1 LLFQTL
7 DNKHKCI
14 GVYYDGNLYF
24 NSELPEGISE
34 TWSYASFL
42 ADREIRYG
50 NLQCGGKSLSD
61 VCPEHL
67 KDSWE
72 RVNNKLKAFLRSI
85 HISKISMDDNC
96 FYDMVPEKFLLEFCE
111 IKTKI
116 TKHVFQNFLPPKN
129 LRFLTLLSR
138 VVEDISQQKLNID
151 IGGFKPHLAEHK
163 ARQWKKKIQNI
174 SPYIKYD
181 IFGTKTGRLTTKKH
195 SFPILT
201 FPKKY
206 RSILKPNNDIYVEL
220 DYNGAEL
227 RTLLALSDKSQPIMD
242 IHEWNRRHLSD
253 NKIMSRQEV
262 KNSIFAW
269 LYNSKKHPNE
279 TALRKMFDKDKVLS
293 EYWDGEVV
301 KTCFN
306 REIPAGRHHALNY
319 IIQSTCADLILQK
332 MIKIYDILDGK
343 KSNIAFCVHDSIVI
357 DLHADDKHLMKDII
371 DEFAN
376 TRFGKFKTSVKTG
389 KDFGN
394 LRELIS

>member
-1 LLFQTL
+1 MLFQTL

-24 NSELPEGISE
+24 NNDLPEGISE

-42 ADREIRYG
+42 SDREVRYG
-50 NLQCGGKSLSD
+50 HLQCAGKSLDD
-61 VCPEHL
+61 VCPDNL
-67 KDSWE
+67 KDDWE
-72 RVNNKLKAFLRSI
+72 EINKKLKAYMRSLF
-85 HISKISMDDNC
+85 ISKVSLDDNC
-96 FYDMVPEKFLLEFCE
+96 FYDLVPEKFLLEFCE
-111 IKTKI
+111 IKNKI

-129 LRFLTLLSR
+129 LRFLTLLTK
-138 VVEDISQQKLNID
+138 VVEDINQQKLNID
-151 IGGFKPHLAEHK
+151 IDEFKPHLAEYK
-163 ARQWKKKIQNI
+163 ARQWRKKIEKLE
-174 SPYIKYD
+174 PYIRYD

-206 RSILKPNNDIYVEL
+206 RSIVKPNNDIFVEL

-227 RTLLALSDKSQPIMD
+227 RTLLALSDKNQPTMD
-242 IHEWNRRHLSD
+242 IHEWNKRHLSN
-253 NKIMSRQEV
+253 NKAMSRQEV

-279 TALRKMFDKDKVLS
+279 VALRKMFDKDKVLS
-293 EYWDGEVV
+293 EYWDGETV

-306 REIPAGRHHALNY
+306 REIPADKHHALNY

-332 MIKIYDILDGK
+332 MIKIYDILDGR
-343 KSNIAFCVHDSIVI
+343 KSNVAFCVHDSIVI
-357 DLHADDKHLMKDII
+357 DLHAEDKHLMKDTIS
-371 DEFAN
+371 EFSN
-376 TRFGKFKTSVKTG
+376 TRFGKFKTSIKTG

-394 LRELIS
+394 LEELVI